1 MALTLRKKSGL
12 IIPKSPTLILPNSV
26 FNSTKNQSE
35 EALIEKTIKTL
46 IKNSV
51 GISNRTAVRRL
62 VFFPVYKKRN
72 GEKEIS
78 RIYLNYKTRGSEKV
92 VDVDIIEATGV
103 TLLEFLDYIIT
114 NGAKEIKS
122 AEKALEIM

>member
-1 MALTLRKKSGL
+1 MALTIRKKSGL
-12 IIPKSPTLILPNSV
+12 LIPKSPTLILPNSV
-26 FNSTKNQSE
+26 FNSTKSESE
-35 EALIEKTIKTL
+35 EALIEKTIKKI
-46 IKNSV
+46 IKSSV
-51 GISNRTAVRRL
+51 GISNRTSVRRL

-78 RIYLNYKTRGSEKV
+78 RIYLNYRTRGLEKII
-92 VDVDIIEATGV
+92 DVDLIEATGV

-122 AEKALEIM
+122 SEKALDIM